1 MALNLPWA
9 LDALKELRPDPLT
22 GELYLT
28 TLVEQASAKGKEV
41 AAISITNPA
50 EALGCDDLESLAAA
64 EKQYFRRAGRRVHE
78 KRAFASAI
86 RIRLQFPPIQ
96 RSPPEP

>member
-1 MALNLPWA
+1 MIAIREAAACNPEEIRIREFNCGAMALNLPWA

-22 GELYLT
+22 RELYLT

-41 AAISITNPA
+41 AAISITDPA

-64 EKQYFRRAGRRVHE
+64 EKQYFRRRGQ
-78 KRAFASAI
+78 AS
-86 RIRLQFPPIQ
+86 
-96 RSPPEP
+96 S